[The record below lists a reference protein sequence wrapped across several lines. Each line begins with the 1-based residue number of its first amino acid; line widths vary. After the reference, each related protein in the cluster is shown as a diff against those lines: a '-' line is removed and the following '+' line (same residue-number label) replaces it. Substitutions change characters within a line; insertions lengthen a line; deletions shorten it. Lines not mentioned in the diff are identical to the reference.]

1 MRKQTKLAAVVS
13 AAALVALGAS
23 MTSMAAGWVQ
33 ENGLWYYEN
42 ANGDYVTDEW
52 KRSGDNYFYLGW
64 DGYMLTNQLVQH
76 GDNYYYVDANGAM
89 VKNQWVAVAAD
100 ESESADVDHRW
111 YRFGPTGRALRSSQG
126 FTKKT
131 VDGKKYAFDE
141 EGKMLYGWVDEGG
154 TEINDDT
161 NAPVNAMYFFGPNDT
176 TTINGVTYTGGAM
189 VTGWYNYLD
198 GLDEYQDEG
207 DDSLWFYFNTSTGA
221 KTVSADNKRIG
232 GLYYSFDE
240 NGVMNHGWNYATDS
254 TATASRYFSGS
265 DQGWKQ
271 RNTWVWAVPSQAM
284 DDVMGTTDN
293 ADDTSRWFYV
303 GSDGKVTADKAR
315 RINSKWYIF
324 DEVGRMKSGLVLLTT
339 DRIGADSKI
348 NASLEEDI
356 VRDGNAD
363 GILDTEVYEAADIYA
378 LDRPYL
384 YYFSGSEETDGSMKT
399 GTNVQIELADGTYT
413 FGFKSNGRAMHSV
426 EKNKLYNNGILQT
439 GGDMRYA
446 VKANPDE
453 NVNYVVGPTGTFA
466 SENTTV
472 KDADD
477 NYYAVTAGYIFKVP
491 ADDYAAR
498 VARAIVNIGKGQHSS
513 LYVKADPTEKDDKG
527 NVKYPDGYRR
537 AEKTDLGDNVTLW
550 IKVGTEDY
558 IPVTA
563 DTRWPSSYTKD
574 VDKFANFNA
583 PDMGD
588 LVVKAE

>member
-100 ESESADVDHRW
+100 DSESSDVDHRW
-111 YRFGPTGRALRSSQG
+111 YYFGSTGRAYRSSQG
-126 FTKKT
+126 FSKKT
-131 VDGKKYAFDE
+131 VNGQKYAFDE

-154 TEINDDT
+154 TELNDDT
-161 NAPVNAMYFFGPNDT
+161 NAPMTAMYFFGPNDT

-221 KTVSADNKRIG
+221 KTANTDNKRIG

-240 NGVMNHGWNYATDS
+240 NGVMNHGWNVASGSDAS
-254 TATASRYFSGS
+254 ESRYFSGS

-271 RNTWVWAVPSQAM
+271 RNTWIWTVPSQAM
-284 DDVMGTTDN
+284 DEVMGTTDN

-303 GSDGKVTADKAR
+303 GSDGKITADEAK

-324 DEVGRMKSGLVLLTT
+324 DEVGRMKSGLVLLTKE
-339 DRIGADSKI
+339 RIAADAKIDTSK
-348 NASLEEDI
+348 EDAG
-356 VRDGNAD
+356 VDGYAD
-363 GILDTEVYEAADIYA
+363 GLIDTEYYEAADIYD
-378 LDRPYL
+378 LETINL
-384 YYFSGSEETDGSMKT
+384 YYFSGSEETDGAMKT

-413 FGFKSNGRAMHSV
+413 FGFKTNGRAMHSV
-426 EKNKLYNNGILQT
+426 ENKKLYNHGILQT

-446 VKANPDE
+446 VKVDPE
-453 NVNYVVGPTGTFA
+453 KNVNYVVGPTGTFA

-477 NYYAVTAGYIFKVP
+477 NYYAITAGHIFKVP
-491 ADDYAAR
+491 ADDYASR
-498 VARAIVNIGKGQHSS
+498 VARALVTLGKGQDTS
-513 LYVKADPTEKDDKG
+513 LYILNEKEEYVRADKT
-527 NVKYPDGYRR
+527 
-537 AEKTDLGDNVTLW
+537 TDLGKTMF
-550 IKVGTEDY
+550 IKVGSDDY
-558 IPVTA
+558 VKVTA
-563 DTRWPSSYTKD
+563 DTYWPSSYVKD
-574 VDKFANFNA
+574 ADKISNFNLE
-583 PDMGD
+583 DMGTEVD
-588 LVVKAE
+588 RAE

>member
-111 YRFGPTGRALRSSQG
+111 YWFGSTGRAYRSSQG
-126 FTKKT
+126 FSKKT
-131 VDGKKYAFDE
+131 IEGKKYAFDE

-154 TEINDDT
+154 TELNDDT
-161 NAPVNAMYFFGPNDT
+161 NAPMTAMYFFGPNDT

-198 GLDEYQDEG
+198 GLDEYEDEG

-240 NGVMNHGWNYATDS
+240 NGVMNSGWNIAS
-254 TATASRYFSGS
+254 GSNASESRYFSGS

-271 RNTWVWAVPSQAM
+271 RNTWIWAVPSADM
-284 DDVMGTTDN
+284 NEDDN
-293 ADDTSRWFYV
+293 ENDTSRWFYV
-303 GSDGKVTADKAR
+303 GSDGKVTANKAR

-324 DEVGRMKSGLVLLTT
+324 DEVGIMKSGLVLLTT
-339 DRIGADSKI
+339 DRIGADAQI
-348 NASLEEDI
+348 NANAEDAA
-356 VRDGNAD
+356 VDGYDD
-363 GILDTEVYEAADIYA
+363 GILSTEYYDAADIYD
-378 LDRPYL
+378 LGTTNL

-413 FGFKSNGRAMHSV
+413 FGFKTNGRAMHGV
-426 EKNKLYNNGILQT
+426 ESKKLYNHGILQT
-439 GGDMRYA
+439 GGDMRYS
-446 VKANPDE
+446 VKKNMNGEQDTAGK
-453 NVNYVVGPTGTFA
+453 YFVVGPTGTFA
-466 SENTTV
+466 SNNTTV

-477 NYYAVTAGYIFKVP
+477 NYYAVTAGHIYRVP
-491 ADDYAAR
+491 ADDYASR
-498 VARAIVNIGKGQHSS
+498 VARAIVTLGKGQVTS
-513 LYVKADPTEKDDKG
+513 LYVDAEGELNEDGEP
-527 NVKYPDGYRR
+527 KYADGYRR
-537 AEKTDLGDNVTLW
+537 AEKEDLGKDMF
-550 IKVGTEDY
+550 IKVGTGEY
-558 IPVTA
+558 VEVAA
-563 DTRWPSSYTKD
+563 DQHWVSSYNVTVDNNQYITK
-574 VDKFANFNA
+574 
-583 PDMGD
+583 PG
-588 LVVKAE
+588 VVGE

>member
-111 YRFGPTGRALRSSQG
+111 YRFGPTGRALRSANG
-126 FTKKT
+126 FSKKT
-131 VDGKKYAFDE
+131 VEGKKYAFDE
-141 EGKMLYGWVDEGG
+141 EGKMLYGWVDAGG
-154 TEINDDT
+154 MELNDDT
-161 NAPVNAMYFFGPNDT
+161 NAPMNAMYFFGPNDT

-198 GLDEYQDEG
+198 GLDQYDDEG
-207 DDSLWFYFNTSTGA
+207 DDSLWFYFNTSTGE

-232 GLYYSFDE
+232 ALYYSFDE
-240 NGVMNHGWNYATDS
+240 YGVMNHGWNYATDS
-254 TATASRYFSGS
+254 TATESRYFSGS

-271 RNTWVWAVPSQAM
+271 RNTWIWAVPSADM
-284 DDVMGTTDN
+284 DAVMNTTDN

-303 GSDGKVTADKAR
+303 GSDGKITADKAR

-324 DEVGRMKSGLVLLTT
+324 DEVGRMQTGLISVV
-339 DRIGADSKI
+339 DSKKNDAPEDAI
-348 NASLEEDI
+348 SSNSKVDPVIGKLDLDVVDSQAFKNGDYDGVSLF
-356 VRDGNAD
+356 
-363 GILDTEVYEAADIYA
+363 
-378 LDRPYL
+378 
-384 YYFSGSEETDGSMKT
+384 YFSNDEEHDGSMKT
-399 GTNVQIELADGTYT
+399 GTNVQIELADGTFT
-413 FGFKSNGRAMHSV
+413 FGFAKNGKAYNG
-426 EKNKLYNNGILQT
+426 EQNKKLYKSGLLLT
-439 GGDMRYA
+439 GGDMRYSVA
-446 VKANPDE
+446 TTDSNKY
-453 NVNYVVGPTGTFA
+453 YVVGPTGTYA
-466 SENTTV
+466 SNNTTV

-477 NYYAVTAGYIFKVP
+477 NYYAIVNGMICFVP

-498 VARAIVNIGKGQHSS
+498 VARAIVTVEKG
-513 LYVKADPTEKDDKG
+513 T
-527 NVKYPDGYRR
+527 NVSNNKSYRTTKYEAKSGY
-537 AEKTDLGDNVTLW
+537 DL
-550 IKVGTEDY
+550 KVGTDEWVPITWEAEY
-558 IPVTA
+558 T
-563 DTRWPSSYTKD
+563 SSYAAK
-574 VDKFANFNA
+574 
-583 PDMGD
+583 
-588 LVVKAE
+588 

>member
-131 VDGKKYAFDE
+131 VEGKKYAFDE

-161 NAPVNAMYFFGPNDT
+161 NAPINAMYFFGPNDT

-232 GLYYSFDE
+232 GLYYSFDQ
-240 NGVMNHGWNYATDS
+240 NGVMNHGWNFATDS
-254 TATASRYFSGS
+254 TATESRYFSGS

-271 RNTWVWAVPSQAM
+271 RNTWIWAVPSQAM
-284 DDVMGTTDN
+284 DDVMLTTDN

-303 GSDGKVTADKAR
+303 GSDGKITADKAR

-324 DEVGRMKSGLVLLTT
+324 DEVGRMKAGLVLLTE
-339 DRIGADSKI
+339 DRIAADAKI
-348 NASLEEDI
+348 YTNIED
-356 VRDGNAD
+356 VGVDGTAD
-363 GILDTEVYEAADIYA
+363 GILDTESYTAADVYA
-378 LDRPYL
+378 LETLNL
-384 YYFSGSEETDGSMKT
+384 YYFSGDEEKDGAMKT

-426 EKNKLYNNGILQT
+426 EKNKLYNHGILQT
-439 GGDMRYA
+439 GGDLRYA
-446 VKANPDE
+446 VKADPRTDKTY
-453 NVNYVVGPTGTFA
+453 NYVVGPTGTFA

-477 NYYAVTAGYIFKVP
+477 NYYAVTAGHIFKVP

-498 VARAIVNIGKGQHSS
+498 IARAIVNIGKGQTSG
-513 LYVKADPTEKDDKG
+513 LYVEDNSDSK
-527 NVKYPDGYRR
+527 KYPDGYRR
-537 AEKTDLGDNVTLW
+537 AEKTDLGDPMF
-550 IKVGTEDY
+550 IKVDSENY
-558 IPVTA
+558 IPVAA
-563 DTRWPSSYTKD
+563 DTYWPSSYEKD
-574 VDKFANFNA
+574 AGKMANFA
-583 PDMGD
+583 EIAKGTY
-588 LVVKAE
+588 VAKAE